1 MSNNPI
7 PKICLQ
13 KIPSQHIFLY
23 QGFLELING
32 DKIIEGRGNVRLT
45 WHPSPRISIK
55 FLYNR
60 ENGDVDSD
68 RENLCLKLT
77 EKSPQSRLNIQFNG
91 QYSQGNRAELHGYL
105 IDPFIDSKTS
115 ELASVVFHIPNFYGS
130 GGCTNQSFFDEHDNE
145 IELEGWLDFEE
156 QLIFDFHGWHIV
168 LGALDSCFN
177 LNELLRQQGGYAL
190 THICK
195 IEKLDESTF
204 NLKEAYDLI
213 EAFCYYLSLVRGLW
227 LPPVLVSGF
236 DANGDQLCE
245 EWRTPI
251 IRGDSWE
258 RSDLFFGSIDSLE
271 IVSCFP
277 EFLTKWQNPDWQGV
291 IKLAIQWYIESL
303 KEATSYQTSLV
314 LIQSALEQLSWI
326 YLNNNDCLTGDNF
339 KKIAAADQI
348 RLFIK
353 FLNIKILPFP
363 EDSELLK
370 LSKELGWINTIH
382 AAVEI
387 RNLVIH
393 PLLKNSNR
401 KDKVTEK
408 AMEEA
413 VKLSRQHLRNA
424 LLELFQEQAI
434 ASKSE

>member
-1 MSNNPI
+1 
-7 PKICLQ
+7 
-13 KIPSQHIFLY
+13 
-23 QGFLELING
+23 
-32 DKIIEGRGNVRLT
+32 LT
-45 WHPSPRISIK
+45 WHPEPRISIK

-60 ENGDVDSD
+60 ENGDFDSD
-68 RENLCLKLT
+68 NESFYLKLT
-77 EKSPQSRLNIQFNG
+77 EKLPQSRLNIQYNG
-91 QYSQGNRAELHGYL
+91 GSSQGNRAELHGYL
-105 IDPFIDSKTS
+105 IDPFIEGETS
-115 ELASVVFHIPNFYGS
+115 ELASVVFHLPNFPDA
-130 GGCTNQSFFDEHDNE
+130 GGYTNQSFFDEHDNE
-145 IELEGWLDFEE
+145 IELEGWLDYDN
-156 QLIFDFHGWHIV
+156 QLIFDYHGWHIV
-168 LGALDSCFN
+168 LGSLDSCYN
-177 LNELLRQQGGYAL
+177 LNELLQEQGGYAL

-204 NLKEAYDLI
+204 SLKEAYDLI

-227 LPPVLVSGF
+227 LPPILVSGF
-236 DANGDQLCE
+236 DVNGDQLCE

-258 RSDLFFGSIDSLE
+258 RSNHFFDYIDSLD
-271 IVSCFP
+271 IVFYFP

-326 YLNNNDCLTGDNF
+326 YLNNNNCLTSENF
-339 KKIAAADQI
+339 KKINAADQI
-348 RLFIK
+348 RLFIR
-353 FLNIKILPFP
+353 FLGIDILPFP
-363 EDSELLK
+363 EKSELLK

-393 PLLKNSNR
+393 PPLKNSNR
-401 KDKVTEK
+401 KEKVTEK

-424 LLELFQEQAI
+424 LLELFKEQAI
-434 ASKSE
+434 DSVKTLD

>member
-1 MSNNPI
+1 MSNHPF
-7 PKICLQ
+7 PKTCIQ

-23 QGFLELING
+23 QGFLELIDG

-55 FLYNR
+55 FLYNC
-60 ENGDVDSD
+60 ENRDVDLD
-68 RENLCLKLT
+68 CENLCLKLT
-77 EKSPQSRLNIQFNG
+77 EKLPQSRLNIKFNG

-105 IDPFIDSKTS
+105 IDPFINGKTS

-130 GGCTNQSFFDEHDNE
+130 GGCTNQSFFDVHDNE

-168 LGALDSCFN
+168 LGALDSCYN
-177 LNELLRQQGGYAL
+177 LNDLLWHQGGYGL

-204 NLKEAYDLI
+204 NLEEAYKLI

-227 LPPVLVSGF
+227 LPPILVSGF
-236 DANGDQLCE
+236 DVNGDQLCE

-258 RSDLFFGSIDSLE
+258 RSDLFFGSRDSLE

-277 EFLTKWQNPDWQGV
+277 EFLAKWQNPDWQGV

-314 LIQSALEQLSWI
+314 LIQSALEQLSWV

-353 FLNIKILPFP
+353 FLNIKILPFS
-363 EDSELLK
+363 ENSELLK

-393 PLLKNSNR
+393 PPLKNSNR
-401 KDKVTEK
+401 KEKVTEK

-424 LLELFQEQAI
+424 LLELFKEQAI
-434 ASKSE
+434 ESKSE

>member
-1 MSNNPI
+1 MSNHPI
-7 PKICLQ
+7 PKTCIQ
-13 KIPSQHIFLY
+13 KIPNQHIFLY
-23 QGFLELING
+23 QGFIELIDG

-60 ENGDVDSD
+60 ETGDFDSD
-68 RENLCLKLT
+68 NQSFYLKLT
-77 EKSPQSRLNIQFNG
+77 EKLPQSRLNIQYNG
-91 QYSQGNRAELHGYL
+91 GFFQGNRAELHGYL
-105 IDPFIDSKTS
+105 IDPFIEGKTS

-130 GGCTNQSFFDEHDNE
+130 GGCTNQSFFDEHDNK

-168 LGALDSCFN
+168 LGALDSCFD

-204 NLKEAYDLI
+204 NLKEAYELI

-227 LPPVLVSGF
+227 LPPVLVFGF

-258 RSDLFFGSIDSLE
+258 RSDLFFGFIDSLK

-303 KEATSYQTSLV
+303 KEATSTRRH
-314 LIQSALEQLSWI
+314 
-326 YLNNNDCLTGDNF
+326 
-339 KKIAAADQI
+339 K
-348 RLFIK
+348 
-353 FLNIKILPFP
+353 
-363 EDSELLK
+363 
-370 LSKELGWINTIH
+370 
-382 AAVEI
+382 
-387 RNLVIH
+387 
-393 PLLKNSNR
+393 
-401 KDKVTEK
+401 
-408 AMEEA
+408 
-413 VKLSRQHLRNA
+413 
-424 LLELFQEQAI
+424 
-434 ASKSE
+434 

>member
-1 MSNNPI
+1 M
-7 PKICLQ
+7 
-13 KIPSQHIFLY
+13 
-23 QGFLELING
+23 
-32 DKIIEGRGNVRLT
+32 
-45 WHPSPRISIK
+45 
-55 FLYNR
+55 
-60 ENGDVDSD
+60 
-68 RENLCLKLT
+68 KLT
-77 EKSPQSRLNIQFNG
+77 EKLPQSRLNIQFNG

-105 IDPFIDSKTS
+105 IDPFIDGKTS
-115 ELASVVFHIPNFYGS
+115 ELASVIFHLPNFYGS
-130 GGCTNQSFFDEHDNE
+130 GGCTNQSFFDEHDDE
-145 IELEGWLDFEE
+145 IELEGWLDFED

-168 LGALDSCFN
+168 LGALDSCFD

-258 RSDLFFGSIDSLE
+258 RSDLFFGFIDSLE

-314 LIQSALEQLSWI
+314 LIQSALEQLSWV

-363 EDSELLK
+363 ENSELLK

-393 PLLKNSNR
+393 PPLKNSNR
-401 KDKVTEK
+401 KEKVTEK

-424 LLELFQEQAI
+424 LLELFKEQAI
-434 ASKSE
+434 DSVKTLD